1 VILPSLYRGLTA
13 AATPLVIAYLN
24 TRRRRGKEDDARF
37 AERLGRPGRERP
49 DAPLVWLHAASIG
62 EATSVLAL
70 MERML
75 EERQGLEILLTTGT
89 VAAARL
95 LEPRLPHSARHQFV
109 PADLPG
115 AVGRFL
121 DYWRPDLAVWV
132 ESELWPNLVL
142 MTHER
147 NIPML
152 LLNARLSAK
161 SHANWSRWRGLAR
174 PMLGSFALCLAQDEA
189 QGDRFRELGALEV
202 ASVGDLKSDAK
213 TLPADDAALDALRR
227 ELGDRPRWLAA
238 CTHEG
243 EEEVAMAVHLRLAG
257 AHPGLLTVIAPRHPA
272 RGDEIA
278 ALAAARGLAVA
289 RRSFSEPIDRATD
302 IYLADTFGELGVL
315 YSLAGI
321 AFVGGSLIDKGGH
334 NPFEAARLECAVLLG
349 PHTANCSAMA
359 EALTS
364 AGAAETVADAEALA
378 VAVGHLLDDAKLR
391 RQRAIGAARVAA
403 NGLGT
408 LDAVLARLAPWLDP
422 LAPLGAPIPRSDA
435 RP

>member
-24 TRRRRGKEDDARF
+24 TRRRRGKEDDVRF

-70 MERML
+70 IERML
-75 EERQGLEILLTTGT
+75 EERTGLEILLTTGT

-95 LEPRLPHSARHQFV
+95 LEPRLPHGARHQFV

-152 LLNARLSAK
+152 LLNGRLSAK

-189 QGDRFRELGALEV
+189 QGDRFRELGAPEV

-213 TLPADDAALDALRR
+213 TLPTDDTALDALRR
-227 ELGDRPRWLAA
+227 EIGDRPRWLAA

-257 AHPGLLTVIAPRHPA
+257 SRPGLLTVIAPRHPA

-289 RRSFSEPIDRATD
+289 RRSFGEPIVPAAD

-378 VAVGHLLDDAKLR
+378 AAVGHLLDDAKLR
-391 RQRAIGAARVAA
+391 RKRAIGAARVAA

-422 LAPLGAPIPRSDA
+422 IAPIAPGDA